1 MRSILSFLFSFYDE
15 YECFPMLI
23 SYDCV
28 VWLLKWT
35 LSYYSNQSIANFTI
49 KTRVWYLTYEANK
62 FNNYD
67 GSILLIL
74 EKTFN

>member
-1 MRSILSFLFSFYDE
+1 MRSILSFLFSLYDE

-28 VWLLKWT
+28 VWLLERT
-35 LSYYSNQSIANFTI
+35 LNYYPNQSIVNFAI
-49 KTRVWYLTYEANK
+49 KTGVWYLTYEVTK
-62 FNNYD
+62 FNNYC